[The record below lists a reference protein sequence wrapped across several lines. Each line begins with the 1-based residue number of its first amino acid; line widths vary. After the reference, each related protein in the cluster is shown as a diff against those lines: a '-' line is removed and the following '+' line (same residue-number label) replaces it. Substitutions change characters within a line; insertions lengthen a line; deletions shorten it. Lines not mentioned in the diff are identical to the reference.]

1 MLVVKC
7 MVKKYNRCMNQTL
20 LRLDTASPNDSYTIE
35 VYSAGIE
42 IHDTDPVII
51 RPNIIDT
58 RMVPKQK
65 LVFTDYH
72 KSEPVKST
80 YQSQIDT
87 AKRVQRLRDQAILQH
102 HSQPKKKIAIQ
113 KANANWRLV
122 LGYGIA
128 VLLLALIVVPLFG
141 RVATALASL

>member
-1 MLVVKC
+1 
-7 MVKKYNRCMNQTL
+7 MNQTL
-20 LRLDTASPNDSYTIE
+20 LRLDTASPNDSDTIE

-102 HSQPKKKIAIQ
+102 HSKHNTNIVVQ